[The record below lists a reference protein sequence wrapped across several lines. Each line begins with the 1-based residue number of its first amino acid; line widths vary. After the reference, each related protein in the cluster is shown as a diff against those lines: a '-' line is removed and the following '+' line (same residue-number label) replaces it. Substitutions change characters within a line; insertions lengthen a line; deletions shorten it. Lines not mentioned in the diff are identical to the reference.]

1 MIRREIKEPL
11 YEYGQ
16 SRDLIKVWLQK
27 KNKGKK
33 EKVDFTRWRKQG
45 PYKSR
50 QHHRRL

>member
-33 EKVDFTRWRKQG
+33 EKVDFTRWNFMKMAKAG
-45 PYKSR
+45 T
-50 QHHRRL
+50 L